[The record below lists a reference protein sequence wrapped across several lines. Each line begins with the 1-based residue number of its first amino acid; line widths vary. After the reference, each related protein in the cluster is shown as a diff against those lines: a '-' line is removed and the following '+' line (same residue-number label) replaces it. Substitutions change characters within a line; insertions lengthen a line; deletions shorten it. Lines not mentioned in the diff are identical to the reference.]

1 MLAPKW
7 KSGERPEAVIVEV
20 DQCLG
25 TVNAVDVGGAHD
37 HEADA
42 NETRGQWDQK
52 PVADVSLTISRC
64 DLNDGQQLDE
74 YRQDLD
80 RCYGYRYR
88 SPGLKCDEGMV
99 SSPTAMLPRIRLR
112 SGRAGLVDELT
123 IY

>member
-1 MLAPKW
+1 M
-7 KSGERPEAVIVEV
+7 
-20 DQCLG
+20 
-25 TVNAVDVGGAHD
+25 
-37 HEADA
+37 
-42 NETRGQWDQK
+42 
-52 PVADVSLTISRC
+52 SLTISRLRHHGRPGLHADQCNSAANTMPKAIEIGTSFSMVSRC